1 MLRSLPG
8 RRLACFAAAGAAL
21 ALAACNRPPAP
32 PAGAVE
38 SYAMRGEVVRM
49 PAQATHEIVIRH
61 EAVPDF
67 RDDRG
72 QVVGMEAMTMPF
84 SLAPDLPAS
93 ATEGLKPGD
102 RIAFTLETRWQD
114 PTDVARIARIDRL
127 PEGTPLA
134 WDPPPGD
141 AAKTPAGT
149 PP

>member
-93 ATEGLKPGD
+93 ATEGLNNGL
-102 RIAFTLETRWQD
+102 AEALCVLV
-114 PTDVARIARIDRL
+114 VAESSTGVLARTASS
-127 PEGTPLA
+127 EGA
-134 WDPPPGD
+134 CS
-141 AAKTPAGT
+141 AG
-149 PP
+149 